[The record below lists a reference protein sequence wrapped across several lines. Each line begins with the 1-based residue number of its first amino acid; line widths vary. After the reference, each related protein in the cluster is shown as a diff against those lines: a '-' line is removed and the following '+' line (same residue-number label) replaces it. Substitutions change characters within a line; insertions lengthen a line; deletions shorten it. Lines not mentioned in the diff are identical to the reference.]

1 MARLFADF
9 FRAPEETKRFLH
21 PIICRQWKFGL
32 FRRLF
37 ASHSP
42 PASAPTVPMRFR
54 SLDVAHV
61 RFLLHKRG
69 CPVVIFSLNAYRH
82 LYHRAPAETKLV
94 ALQGA
99 MNVL

>member
-1 MARLFADF
+1 MIR
-9 FRAPEETKRFLH
+9 RR
-21 PIICRQWKFGL
+21 RKFGL

-37 ASHSP
+37 AGHGP
-42 PASAPTVPMRFR
+42 PASAPTVLMRFR
-54 SLDVAHV
+54 SLGVAHV
-61 RFLLHKRG
+61 RFLLHKRE
-69 CPVVIFSLNAYRH
+69 CPAVIFSLNAYRH